1 MKKII
6 ILLALISLGCS
17 TRKVEKKTEEIKQEV
32 SIKEDATISTK
43 NDIKTEEVD
52 TSFLFIRKY
61 IPVNSALPF
70 IIDGKKYQNVKI
82 ETTKIKKGIS
92 ISKKNNSALKAAI
105 SNKKDIDTKI
115 QTEDKKQERYNNNI
129 SIIYWIIIAIL
140 GYITFDYYINKK

>member
-82 ETTKIKKGIS
+82 ETTKIKKGVT
-92 ISKKNNSALKAAI
+92 ISKKDNSVLKSKI
-105 SNKKDIDTKI
+105 STKKDIDTKI